1 MDMTDESIM
10 GPVAAAVRTTLGL
23 RDNEPIR
30 PDQLLFY
37 DLAFTS
43 MDMLD
48 LLFRMEEHFNILIP
62 EGTLYELAKGDLA
75 ENEFACDG
83 VLTAAGRERLM
94 ALLHDSPPEIFP
106 ERIHV
111 KTFPRYCTVGAI
123 VRLVEHQLKIKEQTK
138 CSN

>member
-1 MDMTDESIM
+1 MNDQSTLDVV
-10 GPVAAAVRTTLGL
+10 GAAVRTTLGL

-48 LLFRMEEHFNILIP
+48 LMFRMEEHFKIAIP
-62 EGTLYELAKGDLA
+62 EGTLYGLARGDLVESDFA
-75 ENEFACDG
+75 NEG
-83 VLTAAGRERLM
+83 VLTAAGRKRLM
-94 ALLHDSPPEIFP
+94 DLLHDSPREIFP

-123 VRLVEHQLKIKEQTK
+123 VRLVEHQLKTK
-138 CSN
+138 DLARCSS